1 MAWRFPA
8 RASLASCADDRHR
21 ATPTCRFVDAGRGN
35 DAGDRWFIAR
45 VLSCRESMDL
55 SAHGHPRCGA
65 GTPGTR
71 SLVS

>member
-1 MAWRFPA
+1 MAWRSPA
-8 RASLASCADDRHR
+8 RAGLASCPDDRHR
-21 ATPTCRFVDAGRGN
+21 TTPAGRFVDADRGN
-35 DAGDRWFIAR
+35 DAGDPCFIAR
-45 VLSCRESMDL
+45 VLSCRESMEL